1 MLQTTIQQTIFASN
15 TPSFRIDA
23 LQHAP
28 MEPDEARRITRL
40 IEANH
45 SRQEAL
51 RAQLERLSALLDE
64 QTRAQ
69 GTLEATAMQ
78 TNKRTMIPLGSG
90 VQIPVTIEGGALPVI
105 DIGSGVQI
113 ETTHEKAIQM
123 LNQRNTELT
132 NLIESM
138 VEESRAIDS
147 TIVELTNQIEE
158 HQSDTTPKPSKES
171 TDQEPP
177 QSQPKKRTPRRKRG
191 TELTLDD

>member
-1 MLQTTIQQTIFASN
+1 
-15 TPSFRIDA
+15 
-23 LQHAP
+23 
-28 MEPDEARRITRL
+28 MEPDETRRITRL

-69 GTLEATAMQ
+69 GTLEAAASKP
-78 TNKRTMIPLGSG
+78 NKRTLIPLGSG
-90 VQIPVTIEGGALPVI
+90 VQIPVTIEEGALPII

-113 ETTHEKAIQM
+113 ETNHDKAIEM

-132 NLIESM
+132 NLIENM
-138 VEESRAIDS
+138 VEESRAIES
-147 TIVELTNQIEE
+147 TILELTNQIEK
-158 HQSDTTPKPSKES
+158 HQLDTNLETPIQS
-171 TDQEPP
+171 TDQEPS
-177 QSQPKKRTPRRKRG
+177 QNQPKKRAPRRKRG

>member
-90 VQIPVTIEGGALPVI
+90 VQIPVAIEEGALPVI

-123 LNQRNTELT
+123 LNQRNAELT

-147 TIVELTNQIEE
+147 TIAELTNQIEA
-158 HQSDTTPKPSKES
+158 HQPDTTPKPKES
-171 TDQEPP
+171 TVQEPP

>member
-1 MLQTTIQQTIFASN
+1 
-15 TPSFRIDA
+15 
-23 LQHAP
+23 
-28 MEPDEARRITRL
+28 MEPDEARRISRL

-69 GTLEATAMQ
+69 GTLEAAASQ
-78 TNKRTMIPLGSG
+78 PNKRTLIPLGSG
-90 VQIPVTIEGGALPVI
+90 VQIPVTIEKGALPII

-113 ETTHEKAIQM
+113 ETTHDKAIEM

-132 NLIESM
+132 NLIENM
-138 VEESRAIDS
+138 VEESRAIES
-147 TIVELTNQIEE
+147 TILELTTQIEKN
-158 HQSDTTPKPSKES
+158 QSDTNLETPTES
-171 TDQEPP
+171 PDQEPP
-177 QSQPKKRTPRRKRG
+177 QNQPKKRTPRRKRG

>member
-1 MLQTTIQQTIFASN
+1 
-15 TPSFRIDA
+15 
-23 LQHAP
+23 
-28 MEPDEARRITRL
+28 MEPDEARRISRL

-51 RAQLERLSALLDE
+51 RAQLERLSTLLDE

-69 GTLEATAMQ
+69 GTLEATATQ

-90 VQIPVTIEGGALPVI
+90 VQIPVTIEEGAHPVI

-147 TIVELTNQIEE
+147 TILELTNQIEN
-158 HQSDTTPKPSKES
+158 HQLDTTPETPKES
-171 TDQEPP
+171 TDQETP

>member
-1 MLQTTIQQTIFASN
+1 
-15 TPSFRIDA
+15 
-23 LQHAP
+23 
-28 MEPDEARRITRL
+28 MEPDETRRITRL

-69 GTLEATAMQ
+69 GTLEAAASKS
-78 TNKRTMIPLGSG
+78 NKRTLIPLGSG
-90 VQIPVTIEGGALPVI
+90 VQIPVKIEEGALPII

-113 ETTHEKAIQM
+113 ETNHDKAIEM

-132 NLIESM
+132 NLIENM
-138 VEESRAIDS
+138 VEESRAIES
-147 TIVELTNQIEE
+147 TILELTNQIEK
-158 HQSDTTPKPSKES
+158 HQLDTNLETPIQS
-171 TDQEPP
+171 TDQEPS
-177 QSQPKKRTPRRKRG
+177 QNQPKKRAPRRKRG

>member
-1 MLQTTIQQTIFASN
+1 
-15 TPSFRIDA
+15 
-23 LQHAP
+23 

-90 VQIPVTIEGGALPVI
+90 VQIPVAIEEGALPVI
-105 DIGSGVQI
+105 CLLYTSPSPRD
-113 ETTHEKAIQM
+113 
-123 LNQRNTELT
+123 
-132 NLIESM
+132 
-138 VEESRAIDS
+138 VEESRM
-147 TIVELTNQIEE
+147 
-158 HQSDTTPKPSKES
+158 PSS
-171 TDQEPP
+171 A
-177 QSQPKKRTPRRKRG
+177 
-191 TELTLDD
+191 